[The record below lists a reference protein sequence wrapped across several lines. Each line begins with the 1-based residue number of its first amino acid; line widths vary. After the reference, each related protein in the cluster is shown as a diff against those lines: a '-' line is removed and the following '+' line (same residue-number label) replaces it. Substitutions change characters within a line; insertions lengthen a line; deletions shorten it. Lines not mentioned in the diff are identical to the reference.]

1 MSREFVAWMW
11 TCRAVFEVMHMQA
24 SEWKKTL
31 LPSPQQGDGHGGP
44 GVDCGVFAMLA
55 MKMMYTSR
63 PLDYTQEQVTSFY
76 RAVCTMEC
84 ASLQLWGMSA
94 PCV

>member
-1 MSREFVAWMW
+1 
-11 TCRAVFEVMHMQA
+11 MQA